1 MAHKL
6 TADEIDLALAG
17 LAGWEKSAG
26 RPAIEKTFHFKN
38 FVEAFGFMA
47 KVALIAEKLDHHPE
61 WSNVYGRVVIVLTTH
76 DCGGVTALDV
86 TLAQKIENLRV

>member
-6 TADEIDLALAG
+6 TADDIDLALAG
-17 LAGWEKSAG
+17 LAGWAKSPDK
-26 RPAIEKTFHFKN
+26 PAIEKTFHFRN